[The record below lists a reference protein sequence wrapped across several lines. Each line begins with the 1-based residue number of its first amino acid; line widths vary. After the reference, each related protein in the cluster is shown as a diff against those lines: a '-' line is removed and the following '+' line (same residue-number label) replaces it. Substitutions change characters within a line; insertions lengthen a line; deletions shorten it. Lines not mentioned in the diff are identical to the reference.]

1 MSDQIPED
9 LRHFR
14 KDFDK
19 AEKKVA
25 GEIDPGMRSIGIAA
39 TILLLLASFLLPHT
53 GSVNGWDVLVGDDA
67 ARQEAV
73 AITSKLFVWFAL
85 VFGGLTGMLTLL
97 TRRWT
102 LAWVTAAGC
111 ALGIF
116 FAVLAIWSRQTP
128 SGVLDAQD
136 AALADLSGPGAG
148 IIVGLI
154 LLVVLTYLWVGV
166 AWSKTSLQLAA
177 EEERRRH
184 AAEDEDAWINQA
196 RLGRP
201 EAPRGDS

>member
-1 MSDQIPED
+1 MSEQIPDD
-9 LRHFR
+9 LQHFQ

-25 GEIDPGMRSIGIAA
+25 GEIDPGVRGVGIAVV
-39 TILLLLASFLLPHT
+39 ILLLLASFLLPHT
-53 GSVNGWDVLVGDDA
+53 GSVNGWDVLVDDA
-67 ARQEAV
+67 AAQGEAV
-73 AITSKLFVWFAL
+73 AITSQLFVWFTL
-85 VFGGLTGMLTLL
+85 VFGALTGMLTLL

-102 LAWVTAAGC
+102 LAWITAAGC
-111 ALGIF
+111 AVSVFL
-116 FAVLAIWSRQTP
+116 AVLAIWSRQTP
-128 SGVLDAQD
+128 TGALDAQQ

-177 EEERRRH
+177 EQERRRH
-184 AAEDEDAWINQA
+184 AAEDEDAWMHQA

-201 EAPRGDS
+201 EGPRKE

>member
-9 LRHFR
+9 LQHFQ

-25 GEIDPGMRSIGIAA
+25 GEIDPGMRSVGIAVA
-39 TILLLLASFLLPHT
+39 ILLLLASFLLPHT
-53 GSVNGWDVLVGDDA
+53 GSVNGWDVLVHNDA
-67 ARQEAV
+67 AQGEAV
-73 AITSKLFVWFAL
+73 AITSQLFVWFAL
-85 VFGGLTGMLTLL
+85 VFGAFTGMITLL

-111 ALGIF
+111 AVGIF
-116 FAVLAIWSRQTP
+116 LGVLAIWSRQTP

-136 AALADLSGPGAG
+136 AALADLSGPGVG
-148 IIVGLI
+148 IVAGLI

-177 EEERRRH
+177 EEERRQH
-184 AAEDEDAWINQA
+184 AAEDEDAWMNQA

-201 EAPRGDS
+201 EAPYRD